1 MKEPSNWV
9 KKVHAAPPPLSTLH
23 WEGKDP
29 FSGVQIVNGA
39 EMKCLKEAQVQAS
52 VSAGPAD

>member
-9 KKVHAAPPPLSTLH
+9 KKVHAAPRPSPLCTGR
-23 WEGKDP
+23 GKDP

-39 EMKCLKEAQVQAS
+39 EMKCLKEARVQAS

>member
-1 MKEPSNWV
+1 MLPP
-9 KKVHAAPPPLSTLH
+9 APLH